1 MKEVVYFSSQKHV
14 LIFGY
19 FRTSNTFTIDSHV
32 KCPQCNVDVHVG
44 TGGSRNL
51 DLHLTSKACKDRQK
65 AAAQLEKKSKSLLS
79 FFGPQKPTKH
89 NVPRVASPLL
99 EIQVND

>member
-1 MKEVVYFSSQKHV
+1 MKEVYFSSQKHV

-19 FRTSNTFTIDSHV
+19 FRTFNMFTVDSHL
-32 KCPQCNVDVHVG
+32 KCPQCNVDIYVG

-65 AAAQLEKKSKSLLS
+65 AAAQPEKKSKSLLS
-79 FFGPQKPTKH
+79 LFGPRAPKTDKT
-89 NVPRVASPLL
+89 
-99 EIQVND
+99 